1 MDGEQRRRLHGRRKG
16 KPLSARRSG
25 LMADAYPS
33 LAVDLATAPPAPLT
47 ALFAA
52 PVDDVRLEIGF
63 GGGEHLIAEATAHP
77 GTGFI
82 GVEPF
87 VAGMAKAV
95 SAVADRALGNVR
107 LHDDDAAGLLDWLP
121 AASLAGVGLFYPD
134 PWPKRR
140 HWKRR
145 FVGPEN
151 LARIARV
158 LAPGGLLRVA
168 SDIDGYID
176 WTLRHLTPRADF
188 AWTAEEA
195 DDWRKP
201 YPGWPGTRYE
211 AKAIREGRRP
221 TYLAFRRG

>member
-121 AASLAGVGLFYPD
+121 AASLAGVDLF
-134 PWPKRR
+134 
-140 HWKRR
+140 
-145 FVGPEN
+145 
-151 LARIARV
+151 
-158 LAPGGLLRVA
+158 
-168 SDIDGYID
+168 
-176 WTLRHLTPRADF
+176 
-188 AWTAEEA
+188 
-195 DDWRKP
+195 
-201 YPGWPGTRYE
+201 
-211 AKAIREGRRP
+211 
-221 TYLAFRRG
+221 